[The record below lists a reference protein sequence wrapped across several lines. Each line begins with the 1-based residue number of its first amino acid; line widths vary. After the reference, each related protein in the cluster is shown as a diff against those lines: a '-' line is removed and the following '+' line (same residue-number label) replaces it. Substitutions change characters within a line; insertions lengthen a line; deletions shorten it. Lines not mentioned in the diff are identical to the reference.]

1 MVDSMTSFSS
11 LRIGVLALQGAF
23 AKHESAISALGATA
37 VQVRTPEELQKC
49 DGLIIPGGESS
60 AIFKQMQFI
69 KLIDPLLVFASTKPI
84 FGTCAGMILMSKEI
98 IGGPPTVPLGL
109 VDIVVE
115 RNAYGRQVDSFST
128 ELEIN
133 LANKKKNISVFFIRA
148 PRVKSCGPD
157 VNVLA
162 NYMEEPVL
170 MQQGHHLVAS
180 FHSELTSDVSLH
192 EYFLS
197 LVLASKKK

>member
-1 MVDSMTSFSS
+1 MVDSMTLFSS
-11 LRIGVLALQGAF
+11 LKIGILALQGAF
-23 AKHESAISALGATA
+23 AKHESAINSLGATA
-37 VQVRTPEELQKC
+37 LQVRTPEELQKC

-69 KLIDPLLVFASTKPI
+69 KLIDPLLVFAATKPI

-109 VDIVVE
+109 LDIIVE

-128 ELEIN
+128 ELEVC
-133 LANKKKNISVFFIRA
+133 LPHKKKEISAFFIRA
-148 PRVKSCGPD
+148 PRVTWCGPE
-157 VNVLA
+157 VTILA
-162 NYMEEPVL
+162 KYLEVPVL
-170 MQQGHHLVAS
+170 VQQGHHLAAS
-180 FHSELTSDVSLH
+180 FHSELTSDSSIH
-192 EYFLS
+192 DYFLS